1 MSRVVVAPRRPPSN
15 VVMAAALVSMV
26 LIWGTTWAAIRV
38 GLEGIPPF
46 TGVAARFAIAG
57 ALLWLVARVLGL
69 TFRASPVVWRLQW
82 VHALLS
88 FCVSYCVTYWAEQW
102 VPSGLASVLFATFP
116 LFVAI
121 FAHFALPGE
130 RLDRR
135 KVMGIVVGF
144 AGVAV
149 IFSED
154 FALLGG
160 PMVATAAGVML
171 LSPIA
176 AATSNVAIKRWGEDA
191 HPVTLN
197 ASAMMI
203 TAGLV
208 SGLALALERHRE
220 VHLTSAAV
228 GSVLYLAVFGS
239 AIAFV
244 LYFWMLRHM
253 EASKLA
259 LVAFAVPVVAV
270 AVGAVLFR
278 EPVTSRTIGGTGLV
292 LAGVVVASFRR

>member
-1 MSRVVVAPRRPPSN
+1 
-15 VVMAAALVSMV
+15 MAAALVSMV

-57 ALLWLVARVLGL
+57 ALLWLVARALGL

-82 VHALLS
+82 LHALLS
-88 FCVSYCVTYWAEQW
+88 FCVSYTVTYWAEQW
-102 VPSGLASVLFATFP
+102 VPSGLTSVLFATFP
-116 LFVAI
+116 LWVAV

-130 RLDRR
+130 RLHRGR
-135 KVMGIVVGF
+135 IVGVVGGF
-144 AGVAV
+144 AGVVV

-160 PMVATAAGVML
+160 SMVATAAGVML
-171 LSPIA
+171 LSPMA
-176 AATSNVAIKRWGEDA
+176 AAISSVAIKRWGRDV

-208 SGLALALERHRE
+208 SGLALALERQRE
-220 VHLTSAAV
+220 IHLTPATV

-253 EASKLA
+253 EATKLA

-270 AVGAVLFR
+270 AVGAVLFH
-278 EPVTSRTIGGTGLV
+278 EPTTSRTIAGTGLV
-292 LAGVVVASFRR
+292 LTGVVVASFRR